1 MAPSSAKLPMN
12 ASTVSTD
19 FLIIGAGVA
28 GLRAA
33 LELCRHGHV
42 TMVAKGGP
50 QDNNS
55 FYAQG
60 GVAVALSEEDD
71 VDLHFTDTIKAG
83 HQLCSRPATKILVEE
98 GPSRI
103 HELID
108 WGAQFDT
115 VDGKLA
121 FTKEG
126 AHSRHRVL
134 RAGGDATGS
143 EMVRALSTKAQGLNN
158 LKWLGNHFGVELV
171 IQDGRCC
178 GAIVLNESKGT
189 CHTILASAVLLVT
202 GGAGQ
207 IYSRTTNP
215 ANATGDGIAM
225 AFQAGAVLKDME
237 FVQFHPTS
245 LYLPSSP
252 PFLLTEAL
260 RGEGGIL
267 RNNRCERFMAQ
278 YDRNQELAPRD
289 IVSRAI
295 WAEMEKTKARHVYLD
310 VTHLG
315 SAFLKERFPTIYSTC
330 LRYDIDITEEWI
342 PVSPSAHYF
351 MGGVK
356 TDLHGASTLP
366 GLFAAGEA
374 ACSGV
379 HGANRLGSNSLL
391 EGLVFGLRAGQAAA
405 QYANTHPSP
414 IGHTHSYQTK
424 PSGRKMS
431 EQDVEKLRNSLRR
444 LMWTRVGLIR
454 TEDSLQKA
462 LDQLQQW
469 SRKLR
474 VPPLSRTG
482 LETHNMLQV
491 GLCVTES
498 ALWRANSVGAHY
510 REDIPFS
517 KGLKWKVHS
526 ECRQTSDTTTRSEP
540 IETQEKKR
548 PVRRKVRMKK

>member
-1 MAPSSAKLPMN
+1 MPSAVVSHH
-12 ASTVSTD
+12 SSHVISTD
-19 FLIIGAGVA
+19 FLILGAGVA

-33 LELCRHGHV
+33 IELSRYGRV

-71 VDLHFTDTIKAG
+71 VVLHLADTLKAG

-103 HELID
+103 HELIE
-108 WGAQFDT
+108 WGAKFDT
-115 VDGKLA
+115 VNGKLA
-121 FTKEG
+121 FTREG

-143 EMVRALSTKAQGLNN
+143 EMVRALSVKAQTLKN
-158 LKWLGNHFGVELV
+158 LTWMGNHIAVELC
-171 IQDGRCC
+171 IQDGRCR
-178 GAIVLNESKGT
+178 GALIIDELSGTLKIVCAPAT
-189 CHTILASAVLLVT
+189 LLVT

-207 IYSRTTNP
+207 IYARTTNP

-225 AFQAGAVLKDME
+225 AYRAGAILEDME
-237 FVQFHPTS
+237 FVQFHPTA

-252 PFLLTEAL
+252 PFLLSETL

-267 RNNRCERFMAQ
+267 RNNRCERFMKN
-278 YDRNQELAPRD
+278 YHRSQELAPRD

-295 WAEMEKTKARHVYLD
+295 WTEMQRTKARHVYLD

-315 SAFLKERFPTIYSTC
+315 ATFLKERFPTIYSTC

-356 TDLHGASTLP
+356 TDLDGASTIP
-366 GLFAAGEA
+366 GLFAAGEV

-379 HGANRLGSNSLL
+379 HGANRLASNSLL
-391 EGLVFGLRAGQAAA
+391 EGLVFGYRAAQAASA
-405 QYANTHPSP
+405 CSTISSCPDFSNSP
-414 IGHTHSYQTK
+414 LFRK

-431 EQDVEKLRNSLRR
+431 TQDVEKIRNSLRR
-444 LMWTRVGLIR
+444 LMWSKVGLVR
-454 TEDSLQKA
+454 TGNSLKKTF
-462 LDQLQQW
+462 DQIQQW
-469 SRKLR
+469 SQKLSAA
-474 VPPLSRTG
+474 PWSRPG
-482 LETHNMLQV
+482 LETRNMVLV
-491 GLCVTES
+491 GQCITEA
-498 ALWRANSVGAHY
+498 ALWRGNSVGAHF
-510 REDIPFS
+510 REDFPFH
-517 KGLKWKVHS
+517 KGLAWKTHS
-526 ECRQTSDTTTRSEP
+526 RCQQDNDAKPTAVTKKNTQKTTRH
-540 IETQEKKR
+540 
-548 PVRRKVRMKK
+548 

>member
-1 MAPSSAKLPMN
+1 MASFSPQTLMN
-12 ASTVSTD
+12 GQIRSTD

-50 QDNNS
+50 QENNS

-103 HELID
+103 HELIE
-108 WGAQFDT
+108 WGAKFDT
-115 VDGKLA
+115 IDGKLA

-143 EMVRALSTKAQGLNN
+143 EMVRALSAKAQDLKN
-158 LKWLGNHFGVELV
+158 LTWLGNHFGVELLV
-171 IQDGRCC
+171 HDGRCC
-178 GAIVLNESKGT
+178 GAIVLNELTGT
-189 CHTILASAVLLVT
+189 CQTILASAVLLVT

-207 IYSRTTNP
+207 VYARTTNP
-215 ANATGDGIAM
+215 PNATGDGIAM
-225 AFQAGAVLKDME
+225 AFRSGAILEDME

-252 PFLLTEAL
+252 PFLLSEAL

-267 RNNRCERFMAQ
+267 RNNRCERFMKH
-278 YDRNQELAPRD
+278 YDRHQELAPRD

-295 WAEMEKTKARHVYLD
+295 WAEMQRTKARHVYLD

-315 SAFLKERFPTIYSTC
+315 ATFLKERFPTIYSTC

-356 TDLHGASTLP
+356 TDLHGTSSLP

-391 EGLVFGLRAGQAAA
+391 EGLVFGLRAAQAAA
-405 QYANTHPSP
+405 QHATTCSPPADFSSASYKQPSAR
-414 IGHTHSYQTK
+414 K
-424 PSGRKMS
+424 RKMT
-431 EQDVEKLRNSLRR
+431 EQDIEKLRNSLRR
-444 LMWTRVGLIR
+444 LMWTKVGLIR
-454 TEDSLQKA
+454 TADSLQKA
-462 LDQLQQW
+462 LEQLQQW
-469 SRKLR
+469 CHKLQ
-474 VPPLSRTG
+474 VPPFNRTG
-482 LETHNMLQV
+482 LETQNMIQV
-491 GLCVTES
+491 GLCVTEA
-498 ALWRANSVGAHY
+498 ALWRTNSVGAHY
-510 REDIPFS
+510 REDFPFY
-517 KGLKWKVHS
+517 KGLKWKTHS
-526 ECRQTSDTTTRSEP
+526 RCQLKSEKGKVRSESEA
-540 IETQEKKR
+540 ILCL
-548 PVRRKVRMKK
+548 

>member
-1 MAPSSAKLPMN
+1 MPSAA
-12 ASTVSTD
+12 ASHHSSHVISTD
-19 FLIIGAGVA
+19 FLILGAGVA

-33 LELCRHGHV
+33 IELSRFGRV

-71 VDLHFTDTIKAG
+71 VVLHLADTLKAG

-103 HELID
+103 HELIE
-108 WGAQFDT
+108 WGAKFDT

-121 FTKEG
+121 FTREG

-143 EMVRALSTKAQGLNN
+143 EMVRALSVKAQTLKN
-158 LKWLGNHFGVELV
+158 LTWMGNHVAVELC
-171 IQDGRCC
+171 IQDGRCW
-178 GAIVLNESKGT
+178 GALILDELSGTLKIVCAPAT
-189 CHTILASAVLLVT
+189 LLVT

-207 IYSRTTNP
+207 VYARTTNP

-225 AFQAGAVLKDME
+225 AYRAGAILEDME
-237 FVQFHPTS
+237 FVQFHPTA

-252 PFLLTEAL
+252 PFLLSETL

-267 RNNRCERFMAQ
+267 RNNRCERFMKNYHRSQ
-278 YDRNQELAPRD
+278 DLAPRD

-295 WAEMEKTKARHVYLD
+295 WTEMQRTKARHVYLD

-315 SAFLKERFPTIYSTC
+315 AAFLKERFPTIYSTC

-356 TDLHGASTLP
+356 TDLDGASSIP
-366 GLFAAGEA
+366 GLFAAGEV

-379 HGANRLGSNSLL
+379 HGANRLASNSLL
-391 EGLVFGLRAGQAAA
+391 EGLVFGYRAAQAASSCSTISSCPDFS
-405 QYANTHPSP
+405 YSP
-414 IGHTHSYQTK
+414 LLRK

-431 EQDVEKLRNSLRR
+431 TQDVEKIRNSLRR
-444 LMWTRVGLIR
+444 LMWSKVGLVR
-454 TEDSLQKA
+454 TGNSLKKTV
-462 LDQLQQW
+462 DQAQQW
-469 SRKLR
+469 SHKLSAA
-474 VPPLSRTG
+474 PWSRPG
-482 LETHNMLQV
+482 LETRNMVLV
-491 GLCVTES
+491 GQCIAEA
-498 ALWRANSVGAHY
+498 ALWRANSVGAHF
-510 REDIPFS
+510 REDFPFH
-517 KGLKWKVHS
+517 KGLAWKAHS
-526 ECRQTSDTTTRSEP
+526 RCQQDIDAKPTAV
-540 IETQEKKR
+540 TQKNTKNTI
-548 PVRRKVRMKK
+548 RR

>member
-1 MAPSSAKLPMN
+1 MN
-12 ASTVSTD
+12 TQVLSTD

-33 LELCRHGHV
+33 IELCRHGEV

-71 VDLHFTDTIKAG
+71 VDLHFTDTVKAG
-83 HQLCSRPATKILVEE
+83 HQLGSRPATKALVEE
-98 GPSRI
+98 GPARI
-103 HELID
+103 HELIE
-108 WGAQFDT
+108 WGAKFDT
-115 VDGKLA
+115 IDGQLA

-143 EMVRALSTKAQGLNN
+143 EMVRALSAKARGLKN
-158 LKWLGNHFGVELV
+158 LKWLGNHFGFELL
-171 IQDGRCC
+171 IQDGQCC
-178 GAIVLNESKGT
+178 GAVILDEQKGT
-189 CHTILASAVLLVT
+189 CKSILASAVLLVT

-207 IYSRTTNP
+207 IYARTTNP
-215 ANATGDGIAM
+215 PNATGDGIAM
-225 AFQAGAVLKDME
+225 AFRAGAILEDME

-252 PFLLTEAL
+252 PFLLSEAL

-267 RNNRCERFMAQ
+267 RNNRCERFMKQ

-295 WAEMEKTKARHVYLD
+295 WTEMQKTKARHVYLD

-315 SAFLKERFPTIYSTC
+315 STFLKERFPTIYSTC
-330 LRYDIDITEEWI
+330 LRYDIDISEEWI

-356 TDLHGASTLP
+356 TNLHGSSNIP
-366 GLFAAGEA
+366 GLFVAGEA

-379 HGANRLGSNSLL
+379 HGANRLASNSLL
-391 EGLVFGLRAGQAAA
+391 EGLVFGLRAAKAAA
-405 QYANTHPSP
+405 HHAKTNPPPKSIPQRFRL
-414 IGHTHSYQTK
+414 K
-424 PSGRKMS
+424 PSARKMS

-444 LMWTRVGLIR
+444 LMWTKVGLIR
-454 TEDSLQKA
+454 TADSLQKA
-462 LDQLQQW
+462 LDQLQLW
-469 SRKLR
+469 SRKLQA
-474 VPPLSRTG
+474 PPFNRTG
-482 LETHNMLQV
+482 LETQNMVQV
-491 GLCVTES
+491 GLSVTEA
-498 ALWRANSVGAHY
+498 ALWRTNSVGAHY
-510 REDIPFS
+510 REDIPYS
-517 KGLKWKVHS
+517 KGLKWKIHS
-526 ECRQTSDTTTRSEP
+526 KCQQTDVAPASSP
-540 IETQEKKR
+540 HSKKR
-548 PVRRKVRMKK
+548 KPPKGK

>member
-1 MAPSSAKLPMN
+1 MLSSLVKTPMN
-12 ASTVSTD
+12 PQVLSTD

-33 LELCRHGHV
+33 IELCRHGEV

-71 VDLHFTDTIKAG
+71 VDLHFTDTVKAG
-83 HQLCSRPATKILVEE
+83 HQLGSRPATKALVEE

-103 HELID
+103 HELIE
-108 WGAQFDT
+108 WGAKFDT
-115 VDGKLA
+115 VDGQLA

-143 EMVRALSTKAQGLNN
+143 EMVRALSTKAQGLTN
-158 LKWLGNHFGVELV
+158 LKWLGNHFGVDLL

-178 GAIVLNESKGT
+178 GAIVLDEQKGT
-189 CHTILASAVLLVT
+189 CKTILASAVLLVT

-207 IYSRTTNP
+207 IYARTTNP
-215 ANATGDGIAM
+215 PNATGDGIAM
-225 AFQAGAVLKDME
+225 ALRAGAVLEDME

-252 PFLLTEAL
+252 PFLLSEAL

-267 RNNRCERFMAQ
+267 RNNRCERFMKQ

-295 WAEMEKTKARHVYLD
+295 WAEMQKTKARHVYLD

-315 SAFLKERFPTIYSTC
+315 EKFLKERFPTIYSTC
-330 LRYDIDITEEWI
+330 LRYDIDISEEWV

-356 TDLHGASTLP
+356 TDLHGASNLP

-379 HGANRLGSNSLL
+379 HGANRLASNSLL
-391 EGLVFGLRAGQAAA
+391 EGLVFGLRAAEAAA
-405 QYANTHPSP
+405 TYAKTSSPPSSM
-414 IGHTHSYQTK
+414 T
-424 PSGRKMS
+424 PSVARRSSAQHMS

-444 LMWTRVGLIR
+444 LMWTKVGLIR
-454 TEDSLQKA
+454 TAESLRKA
-462 LDQLQQW
+462 FDQLQQW
-469 SRKLR
+469 SRKLQM
-474 VPPLSRTG
+474 PPFNRTG
-482 LETHNMLQV
+482 LETQNMVQV
-491 GLCVTES
+491 GLCVTEA
-498 ALWRANSVGAHY
+498 ALWRTNSVGAHY
-510 REDIPFS
+510 REDIPFF

-526 ECRQTSDTTTRSEP
+526 QCQQTGVSALASHPKKAKRTVRS
-540 IETQEKKR
+540 
-548 PVRRKVRMKK
+548 

>member
-1 MAPSSAKLPMN
+1 MAPTSAKLPIN
-12 ASTVSTD
+12 TDTISTD

-115 VDGKLA
+115 VDGELA

-143 EMVRALSTKAQGLNN
+143 EMVRALSTKAQALKN
-158 LKWLGNHFGVELV
+158 LTWLGNHFGVELI
-171 IQDGRCC
+171 IQDSRCC
-178 GAIVLNESKGT
+178 GAVVLNETKGT
-189 CHTILASAVLLVT
+189 CHTILASTVLLVT
-202 GGAGQ
+202 GGAGH
-207 IYSRTTNP
+207 IYARTTNP

-225 AFQAGAVLKDME
+225 AFQAGATLKDME

-267 RNNRCERFMAQ
+267 RNNRCERFMTQ
-278 YDRNQELAPRD
+278 YDRHQELAPRD

-295 WAEMEKTKARHVYLD
+295 WTEMQKTKARHVYLD

-315 SAFLKERFPTIYSTC
+315 STFLKERFPTIYSTC

-351 MGGVK
+351 MGGVQ
-356 TDLHGASTLP
+356 TDLYGASTVP
-366 GLFAAGEA
+366 GLFAAG
-374 ACSGV
+374 
-379 HGANRLGSNSLL
+379 
-391 EGLVFGLRAGQAAA
+391 VFGDIYCGLSIVTPWKREYLLGNAPLHCLLATA
-405 QYANTHPSP
+405 
-414 IGHTHSYQTK
+414 
-424 PSGRKMS
+424 
-431 EQDVEKLRNSLRR
+431 
-444 LMWTRVGLIR
+444 LIR
-454 TEDSLQKA
+454 
-462 LDQLQQW
+462 
-469 SRKLR
+469 
-474 VPPLSRTG
+474 
-482 LETHNMLQV
+482 
-491 GLCVTES
+491 
-498 ALWRANSVGAHY
+498 
-510 REDIPFS
+510 
-517 KGLKWKVHS
+517 
-526 ECRQTSDTTTRSEP
+526 
-540 IETQEKKR
+540 
-548 PVRRKVRMKK
+548 

>member
-1 MAPSSAKLPMN
+1 MN
-12 ASTVSTD
+12 DQVLSTD

-33 LELCRHGHV
+33 IELCRHGEV

-71 VDLHFTDTIKAG
+71 VDLHFTDTVKAG
-83 HQLCSRPATKILVEE
+83 HQLGSRPATKVLVEE
-98 GPSRI
+98 GPARI
-103 HELID
+103 HELIE
-108 WGAQFDT
+108 WGAKFDT
-115 VDGKLA
+115 IDGQLA

-143 EMVRALSTKAQGLNN
+143 EMVRALSVKAQGLPN
-158 LKWLGNHFGVELV
+158 LKWLGNHFGVELI
-171 IQDGRCC
+171 IQDSRCC
-178 GAIVLNESKGT
+178 GAIVLDEQKGRYK
-189 CHTILASAVLLVT
+189 TILASAVLLVT

-207 IYSRTTNP
+207 IYARTTNP
-215 ANATGDGIAM
+215 PNATGDGIAM
-225 AFQAGAVLKDME
+225 AFRAGAILEDME

-252 PFLLTEAL
+252 PFLLSEAL

-267 RNNRCERFMAQ
+267 RNNRCERFMKE
-278 YDRNQELAPRD
+278 YDRHLELAPRD

-295 WAEMEKTKARHVYLD
+295 WAEMQKTKARHVYLD

-315 SAFLKERFPTIYSTC
+315 TPFLKERFPTIYSTC
-330 LRYDIDITEEWI
+330 LRYDIDISEEWI

-356 TDLHGASTLP
+356 TDLYGASNLA
-366 GLFAAGEA
+366 GLFVAGEA

-379 HGANRLGSNSLL
+379 HGANRLASNSLL
-391 EGLVFGLRAGQAAA
+391 EGLVFGFRAAKAAA
-405 QYANTHPSP
+405 NYATVEAPVHPV
-414 IGHTHSYQTK
+414 HFSYRRT
-424 PSGRKMS
+424 SSSRNMS

-444 LMWTRVGLIR
+444 LMWTKVGLIR
-454 TEDSLQKA
+454 TEDSLKKA
-462 LDQLQQW
+462 LEQLQQW
-469 SRKLR
+469 SRKLH
-474 VPPLSRTG
+474 VPPFNRTG
-482 LETHNMLQV
+482 LETQNMVQV
-491 GLCVTES
+491 GLCVTEA
-498 ALWRANSVGAHY
+498 ALWRTNSVGAHF
-510 REDIPFS
+510 REDIPFF
-517 KGLKWKVHS
+517 KGLEWKAHS
-526 ECRQTSDTTTRSEP
+526 RCQRTKPTTVKDGKRKKGKV
-540 IETQEKKR
+540 EKKR
-548 PVRRKVRMKK
+548 SIKTVKREA

>member
-1 MAPSSAKLPMN
+1 MN
-12 ASTVSTD
+12 APILSTD
-19 FLIIGAGVA
+19 YLIIGAGVA

-33 LELCRHGHV
+33 LELCRHGKV

-71 VDLHFTDTIKAG
+71 VDLHFTDTVNAG
-83 HQLCSRPATKILVEE
+83 HQLGSRPATKALVQE

-103 HELID
+103 HELIE
-108 WGAQFDT
+108 WGAKFDT
-115 VDGKLA
+115 VDGQLA

-126 AHSRHRVL
+126 AHSRDRVL

-143 EMVRALSTKAQGLNN
+143 EMVRALSTKAQGVKN
-158 LKWLGNHFGVELV
+158 LKWLGNHFGVELLLE
-171 IQDGRCC
+171 DGRCC
-178 GAIVLNESKGT
+178 GAIVLDEQKGT
-189 CHTILASAVLLVT
+189 CKTILASAVLLVT

-207 IYSRTTNP
+207 IYARTTNP
-215 ANATGDGIAM
+215 TNATGDGIAM
-225 AFQAGAVLKDME
+225 AFRAGAILEDME

-252 PFLLTEAL
+252 PFLLSEAL

-267 RNNRCERFMAQ
+267 RNNRCERFMKQ

-295 WAEMEKTKARHVYLD
+295 WAEMQKTKARHVYLD

-315 SAFLKERFPTIYSTC
+315 SRFLKERFPTIYSTC
-330 LRYDIDITEEWI
+330 LRYDIDISEEWI

-356 TDLHGASTLP
+356 TDLQGASNLP
-366 GLFAAGEA
+366 GLFVAGEA

-379 HGANRLGSNSLL
+379 HGANRLASNSLL
-391 EGLVFGLRAGQAAA
+391 EGLVFGLRAAKAAA
-405 QYANTHPSP
+405 HYGKTAAPTKSMSHSFLRKP
-414 IGHTHSYQTK
+414 IS
-424 PSGRKMS
+424 RKMS

-444 LMWTRVGLIR
+444 LMWTKIGLIR
-454 TEDSLQKA
+454 TADSLQKA
-462 LDQLQQW
+462 LEQFQQW
-469 SRKLR
+469 SRKL
-474 VPPLSRTG
+474 PALPFNRTG
-482 LETHNMLQV
+482 LETKNMIQV
-491 GLCVTES
+491 GLCVTEA
-498 ALWRANSVGAHY
+498 ALWRTNSVGAHY
-510 REDIPFS
+510 REDIPYF
-517 KGLKWKVHS
+517 KGLKWKIHS
-526 ECRQTSDTTTRSEP
+526 RCQQTNLPTRLSSRP
-540 IETQEKKR
+540 KKHR
-548 PVRRKVRMKK
+548 

>member
-1 MAPSSAKLPMN
+1 MPSAITSHH
-12 ASTVSTD
+12 SSHVISTD
-19 FLIIGAGVA
+19 FLILGAGVA

-33 LELCRHGHV
+33 IELSRHGRV
-42 TMVAKGGP
+42 VMVAKGGP

-71 VDLHFTDTIKAG
+71 VVLHLADTLKAG

-103 HELID
+103 HELIE
-108 WGAQFDT
+108 WGAKFDT

-121 FTKEG
+121 FTREG

-143 EMVRALSTKAQGLNN
+143 EMVRALSVKAQTLKN
-158 LKWLGNHFGVELV
+158 LTWMGNHVAVELC
-171 IQDGRCC
+171 IQDGRCW
-178 GAIVLNESKGT
+178 GALILDELSGNLKIV
-189 CHTILASAVLLVT
+189 CAPATILVT

-207 IYSRTTNP
+207 VYARTTNP

-225 AFQAGAVLKDME
+225 AFRGGAILEDME
-237 FVQFHPTS
+237 FVQFHPTA

-252 PFLLTEAL
+252 PFLLSETL

-267 RNNRCERFMAQ
+267 RNNRCERFMKN
-278 YDRNQELAPRD
+278 YHRSQELAPRD

-295 WAEMEKTKARHVYLD
+295 WTEMQRTKARHVYLD

-315 SAFLKERFPTIYSTC
+315 ATFLKERFPTIYSTC

-366 GLFAAGEA
+366 GLFAAGEV

-379 HGANRLGSNSLL
+379 HGANRLASNSLL
-391 EGLVFGLRAGQAAA
+391 EGLVFGYRAA
-405 QYANTHPSP
+405 QSVSTCSTTGFSP
-414 IGHTHSYQTK
+414 NFSDSPLLRK
-424 PSGRKMS
+424 PTGRKMS
-431 EQDVEKLRNSLRR
+431 TQDVEKIRNSLRR
-444 LMWTRVGLIR
+444 LMWSKVGLVR
-454 TEDSLQKA
+454 TGNSLQKA
-462 LDQLQQW
+462 VDQIQQW
-469 SRKLR
+469 SQKLSAAPWNR
-474 VPPLSRTG
+474 PG
-482 LETHNMLQV
+482 LETRNMVLV
-491 GLCVTES
+491 GQCITEA
-498 ALWRANSVGAHY
+498 ALWRANSVGAHF
-510 REDIPFS
+510 REDFPFY
-517 KGLKWKVHS
+517 KGLAWKVHS
-526 ECRQTSDTTTRSEP
+526 RCQQEIAVKPTTIIQQNTKQTTRH
-540 IETQEKKR
+540 
-548 PVRRKVRMKK
+548 

>member
-1 MAPSSAKLPMN
+1 MSSAA
-12 ASTVSTD
+12 ASHHSSHVISTD
-19 FLIIGAGVA
+19 FLILGAGVA

-33 LELCRHGHV
+33 IELSRYGRV

-71 VDLHFTDTIKAG
+71 VVLHLADTLKAG

-103 HELID
+103 HELIE
-108 WGAQFDT
+108 WGAKFDT

-121 FTKEG
+121 FTREG

-143 EMVRALSTKAQGLNN
+143 EMVRALSVKAQTLKN
-158 LKWLGNHFGVELV
+158 LTWMGNHVAVELC
-171 IQDGRCC
+171 IQDGRCW
-178 GAIVLNESKGT
+178 GALILDELSGTLKIVCAPAT
-189 CHTILASAVLLVT
+189 LLVT

-207 IYSRTTNP
+207 VYARTTNP

-225 AFQAGAVLKDME
+225 AYRAGAILEDME
-237 FVQFHPTS
+237 FVQFHPTA

-252 PFLLTEAL
+252 PFLLSETL

-267 RNNRCERFMAQ
+267 RNNRCERFMKNYHRSQ
-278 YDRNQELAPRD
+278 DLAPRD

-295 WAEMEKTKARHVYLD
+295 WTEMQRTKARHVYLD

-315 SAFLKERFPTIYSTC
+315 AAFLKERFPTIYSTC

-356 TDLHGASTLP
+356 TDLDGASTIP
-366 GLFAAGEA
+366 GLFAAGEV

-379 HGANRLGSNSLL
+379 HGANRLASNSLL
-391 EGLVFGLRAGQAAA
+391 EGLVFGYRAAQAASSCSTISSCPDFS
-405 QYANTHPSP
+405 NSP
-414 IGHTHSYQTK
+414 LLRK

-431 EQDVEKLRNSLRR
+431 TQDVEKIRNSLRR
-444 LMWTRVGLIR
+444 LMWSKVGLVR
-454 TEDSLQKA
+454 TGNSLKKTV
-462 LDQLQQW
+462 DQAQLWSSKLSAAPW
-469 SRKLR
+469 SR
-474 VPPLSRTG
+474 PG
-482 LETHNMLQV
+482 LETRNMVLV
-491 GLCVTES
+491 GQCIAEA
-498 ALWRANSVGAHY
+498 ALWRSNSVGAHF
-510 REDIPFS
+510 REDFPFH
-517 KGLKWKVHS
+517 KGLAWKTHS
-526 ECRQTSDTTTRSEP
+526 RCQQDNGAKPTAVITPKNTKNTTPR
-540 IETQEKKR
+540 
-548 PVRRKVRMKK
+548 

>member
-1 MAPSSAKLPMN
+1 M
-12 ASTVSTD
+12 
-19 FLIIGAGVA
+19 
-28 GLRAA
+28 RAA
-33 LELCRHGHV
+33 IELCRHGEV

-71 VDLHFTDTIKAG
+71 VDLHFTDTVKAG
-83 HQLCSRPATKILVEE
+83 HQLGSRPATKALVEE

-103 HELID
+103 HELIE
-108 WGAQFDT
+108 WGAKFDT
-115 VDGKLA
+115 INGKLA

-126 AHSRHRVL
+126 AHSRNRVL

-143 EMVRALSTKAQGLNN
+143 EMVRALSTKAQGLKN
-158 LKWLGNHFGVELV
+158 LKWLGNHFGVELL
-171 IQDGRCC
+171 IQDGQCY
-178 GAIVLNESKGT
+178 GAIVLDEQKGT
-189 CHTILASAVLLVT
+189 CKTILASATLLVT

-225 AFQAGAVLKDME
+225 AFRAGAILEDME

-252 PFLLTEAL
+252 PFLLSEAL

-267 RNNRCERFMAQ
+267 RNNRCERFMKQ
-278 YDRNQELAPRD
+278 YARQQELAPRD

-295 WAEMEKTKARHVYLD
+295 WAEMQKTKARHVYLD

-315 SAFLKERFPTIYSTC
+315 ATFLKERFPNIYSTC
-330 LRYDIDITEEWI
+330 LRYDIDISEEWI

-356 TDLHGASTLP
+356 TDLHGASNLP
-366 GLFAAGEA
+366 GLFVAGEA

-379 HGANRLGSNSLL
+379 HGANRLASNSLL
-391 EGLVFGLRAGQAAA
+391 EGLVFGLRAAEAASHYAKTVSEPQAR
-405 QYANTHPSP
+405 P
-414 IGHTHSYQTK
+414 QTIRRK
-424 PSGRKMS
+424 LPTRKMS
-431 EQDVEKLRNSLRR
+431 EQDIEKLRNSLRR
-444 LMWTRVGLIR
+444 LMWMKVGLIR

-462 LDQLQQW
+462 LEQLQQW
-469 SRKLR
+469 SRKLQM
-474 VPPLSRTG
+474 PPFNRTG
-482 LETHNMLQV
+482 LETQNMIQI
-491 GLCVTES
+491 GLCVTE
-498 ALWRANSVGAHY
+498 AAIWRTNSVGAHY
-510 REDIPFS
+510 REDIPFF
-517 KGLKWKVHS
+517 KGLKWKAHS
-526 ECRQTSDTTTRSEP
+526 QCQHSSFSNPVSHT
-540 IETQEKKR
+540 KKSNK
-548 PVRRKVRMKK
+548 PAVR

>member
-1 MAPSSAKLPMN
+1 MSSIVT
-12 ASTVSTD
+12 SHHSSHVISTD
-19 FLIIGAGVA
+19 FLILGAGVA

-33 LELCRHGHV
+33 IELSRHGRV
-42 TMVAKGGP
+42 IMVAKGGP

-71 VDLHFTDTIKAG
+71 VVLHLADTLKAG

-103 HELID
+103 HELIE
-108 WGAQFDT
+108 WGAKFDT

-121 FTKEG
+121 FTREG

-143 EMVRALSTKAQGLNN
+143 EMVRALSVKAQTLKN
-158 LKWLGNHFGVELV
+158 LTWMGNHVAVELCT
-171 IQDGRCC
+171 QDGRCW
-178 GAIVLNESKGT
+178 GALILDELSGHLKIV
-189 CHTILASAVLLVT
+189 CAPATILVT

-207 IYSRTTNP
+207 VYARTTNP

-225 AFQAGAVLKDME
+225 AFRAGAMLEDME
-237 FVQFHPTS
+237 FVQFHPTA

-252 PFLLTEAL
+252 PFLLSETL

-267 RNNRCERFMAQ
+267 RNNRCERFMKN
-278 YDRNQELAPRD
+278 YHRSQELAPRD

-295 WAEMEKTKARHVYLD
+295 WTEMQRTKARHVYLD

-315 SAFLKERFPTIYSTC
+315 STFLKERFPTIYSTC

-366 GLFAAGEA
+366 GLFAAGEV

-379 HGANRLGSNSLL
+379 HGANRLASNSLL
-391 EGLVFGLRAGQAAA
+391 EGLVFGYRAA
-405 QYANTHPSP
+405 QTASIGPTTGSSP
-414 IGHTHSYQTK
+414 HFLDSPLLRK
-424 PSGRKMS
+424 PTGRKMS
-431 EQDVEKLRNSLRR
+431 TQDVEKIRNSLRR
-444 LMWTRVGLIR
+444 LMWSKVGLVR
-454 TEDSLQKA
+454 TGNSLKKA
-462 LDQLQQW
+462 VDQIQQW
-469 SRKLR
+469 SQKLSAAPWNR
-474 VPPLSRTG
+474 PG
-482 LETHNMLQV
+482 LETRNMVLV
-491 GLCVTES
+491 GQCIAES
-498 ALWRANSVGAHY
+498 ALWRANSVGAHF
-510 REDIPFS
+510 REDFPFY
-517 KGLKWKVHS
+517 KGLPWKTHS
-526 ECRQTSDTTTRSEP
+526 HCQQEIPSKATEAIREKTREP
-540 IETQEKKR
+540 T
-548 PVRRKVRMKK
+548 RR

>member
-1 MAPSSAKLPMN
+1 MSSIITSHHSSHVIP
-12 ASTVSTD
+12 TD
-19 FLIIGAGVA
+19 FLILGAGVA

-33 LELCRHGHV
+33 IELSRHGQV
-42 TMVAKGGP
+42 IMVAKGGP

-60 GVAVALSEEDD
+60 GVAVAMSEEDD
-71 VDLHFTDTIKAG
+71 VVLHLADTLKAG

-103 HELID
+103 HELIE
-108 WGAQFDT
+108 WGAKFDT

-121 FTKEG
+121 FTREG

-143 EMVRALSTKAQGLNN
+143 EMVRALSVKAQTLKN
-158 LKWLGNHFGVELV
+158 LTWMGNHVAVELC
-171 IQDGRCC
+171 IQEGRCW
-178 GAIVLNESKGT
+178 GALILDELSGHLKIVSAPA
-189 CHTILASAVLLVT
+189 TILVT

-207 IYSRTTNP
+207 VYARTTNP

-225 AFQAGAVLKDME
+225 AFRAGAMLEDME
-237 FVQFHPTS
+237 FVQFHPTA

-252 PFLLTEAL
+252 PFLLSETL

-267 RNNRCERFMAQ
+267 RNNRCERFMKN
-278 YDRNQELAPRD
+278 YHRSQELAPRD

-295 WAEMEKTKARHVYLD
+295 WTEMQRTKARHVYLD

-315 SAFLKERFPTIYSTC
+315 ATFLKERFPTIYSTC

-366 GLFAAGEA
+366 GLFAAGEV

-379 HGANRLGSNSLL
+379 HGANRLASNSLL
-391 EGLVFGLRAGQAAA
+391 EGLVFGYRAA
-405 QYANTHPSP
+405 QTASMCPTTGSAPDFLDSLLLR
-414 IGHTHSYQTK
+414 K
-424 PSGRKMS
+424 PTGRKMS
-431 EQDVEKLRNSLRR
+431 TQDVEKIRNSLRR
-444 LMWTRVGLIR
+444 LMWSKVGLVR
-454 TEDSLQKA
+454 TGNSLKKA
-462 LDQLQQW
+462 VDQIQQW
-469 SRKLR
+469 SQKLSAAPWNR
-474 VPPLSRTG
+474 PG
-482 LETHNMLQV
+482 LETRNMVLV
-491 GLCVTES
+491 GQCIAES
-498 ALWRANSVGAHY
+498 ALWRANSVGAHF
-510 REDIPFS
+510 REDFPFY
-517 KGLKWKVHS
+517 KGLAWKNHS
-526 ECRQTSDTTTRSEP
+526 HCQQENPSKATEITRKKPRKTTQR
-540 IETQEKKR
+540 
-548 PVRRKVRMKK
+548 

>member
-1 MAPSSAKLPMN
+1 MPSPLTSHH
-12 ASTVSTD
+12 SSHVISTD
-19 FLIIGAGVA
+19 FLILGAGVA

-33 LELCRHGHV
+33 IELSRHGRV
-42 TMVAKGGP
+42 IMVAKGGP

-71 VDLHFTDTIKAG
+71 VVLHMADTLKAG

-103 HELID
+103 HELIE
-108 WGAQFDT
+108 WGAKFDT

-121 FTKEG
+121 FTREG

-143 EMVRALSTKAQGLNN
+143 EMVRALSVKAQTLKN
-158 LKWLGNHFGVELV
+158 LTWMGNHVAVELC
-171 IQDGRCC
+171 IQDGRCW
-178 GAIVLNESKGT
+178 GALILDELSGSLKIV
-189 CHTILASAVLLVT
+189 CAPATILVT

-207 IYSRTTNP
+207 VYARTTNP

-225 AFQAGAVLKDME
+225 AFRAGAILEDME
-237 FVQFHPTS
+237 FVQFHPTA

-252 PFLLTEAL
+252 PFLLSETL

-267 RNNRCERFMAQ
+267 RNNRCERFMKN
-278 YDRNQELAPRD
+278 YHRSLELAPRD

-295 WAEMEKTKARHVYLD
+295 WTEMQRTKARHVYLD
-310 VTHLG
+310 ATHLG
-315 SAFLKERFPTIYSTC
+315 ATFLKERFPTIYSTC

-366 GLFAAGEA
+366 GLFAAGEV

-379 HGANRLGSNSLL
+379 HGANRLASNSLL
-391 EGLVFGLRAGQAAA
+391 EGLVFGFRAAQAASTSLMTTDSTP
-405 QYANTHPSP
+405 NFSDSP
-414 IGHTHSYQTK
+414 LLRK

-431 EQDVEKLRNSLRR
+431 TQDVEKIRNSLRR
-444 LMWTRVGLIR
+444 LMWSKVGLVR
-454 TEDSLQKA
+454 TGISLKKA
-462 LDQLQQW
+462 VDQIQQW
-469 SRKLR
+469 SQKLSAAPWNR
-474 VPPLSRTG
+474 PG
-482 LETHNMLQV
+482 LETRNMVLV
-491 GLCVTES
+491 GQCITEA
-498 ALWRANSVGAHY
+498 ALWRANSVGAHF
-510 REDIPFS
+510 REDFPFY
-517 KGLKWKVHS
+517 KGLAWKVHS
-526 ECRQTSDTTTRSEP
+526 RCQQKVMVKPTLVGHQNTRKP
-540 IETQEKKR
+540 IGH
-548 PVRRKVRMKK
+548 

>member
-1 MAPSSAKLPMN
+1 MPSIVTSHHSSHMI
-12 ASTVSTD
+12 STD
-19 FLIIGAGVA
+19 FLILGAGVA

-33 LELCRHGHV
+33 IELSRHGRV

-71 VDLHFTDTIKAG
+71 VVLHLADTLKAG

-98 GPSRI
+98 GPTRI
-103 HELID
+103 HELIE
-108 WGAQFDT
+108 WGAKFDT

-121 FTKEG
+121 FTREG

-143 EMVRALSTKAQGLNN
+143 EMVRALSVKAQTLKN
-158 LKWLGNHFGVELV
+158 LTWMGNHVAVELC
-171 IQDGRCC
+171 IQDGRCW
-178 GAIVLNESKGT
+178 GALILDELSGHLKVV
-189 CHTILASAVLLVT
+189 CAPATILVT

-207 IYSRTTNP
+207 VYARTTNP
-215 ANATGDGIAM
+215 PNATGDGIAM
-225 AFQAGAVLKDME
+225 AFRAGSMLEDME
-237 FVQFHPTS
+237 FVQFHPTA

-252 PFLLTEAL
+252 PFLLSETL

-267 RNNRCERFMAQ
+267 RNNRCERFMKN
-278 YDRNQELAPRD
+278 YHRSQELAPRD

-295 WAEMEKTKARHVYLD
+295 WTEMQRTKARHVYLD

-315 SAFLKERFPTIYSTC
+315 ATFLKERFPTIYSTC

-366 GLFAAGEA
+366 GLFAAGEV

-379 HGANRLGSNSLL
+379 HGANRLASNSLL
-391 EGLVFGLRAGQAAA
+391 EGLVFGYRAA
-405 QYANTHPSP
+405 QTASTCWTTGSSP
-414 IGHTHSYQTK
+414 NFSDSPLLRK
-424 PSGRKMS
+424 SAGRKMS
-431 EQDVEKLRNSLRR
+431 TQDVEKIRNSLRR
-444 LMWTRVGLIR
+444 LMWSKVGLVR
-454 TEDSLQKA
+454 TGNSLKKA
-462 LDQLQQW
+462 VDQIQQW
-469 SRKLR
+469 SHKLSAAPWNR
-474 VPPLSRTG
+474 PG
-482 LETHNMLQV
+482 LETRNMVLV
-491 GLCVTES
+491 GQCIAES
-498 ALWRANSVGAHY
+498 ALWRANSVGAHF
-510 REDIPFS
+510 REDFPFY
-517 KGLKWKVHS
+517 KGLAWKTHS
-526 ECRQTSDTTTRSEP
+526 HCQQENLSKATEATRKNP
-540 IETQEKKR
+540 KKITR
-548 PVRRKVRMKK
+548 G

>member
-1 MAPSSAKLPMN
+1 M
-12 ASTVSTD
+12 ASTVSSHHSSHVISTD
-19 FLIIGAGVA
+19 FLILGAGVA

-33 LELCRHGHV
+33 IELSRHGRV
-42 TMVAKGGP
+42 IMVAKGGP

-71 VDLHFTDTIKAG
+71 VVLHLADTLKAG
-83 HQLCSRPATKILVEE
+83 HQLCSRPATKVLVGE

-103 HELID
+103 HELIE
-108 WGAQFDT
+108 WGAKFDT

-121 FTKEG
+121 FTREG

-143 EMVRALSTKAQGLNN
+143 EMVRALSVKAQSLKN
-158 LKWLGNHFGVELV
+158 LTWMGNHVAVELCL
-171 IQDGRCC
+171 QDGRCW
-178 GAIVLNESKGT
+178 GALILDELSGT
-189 CHTILASAVLLVT
+189 LKIICAPATLLVT

-207 IYSRTTNP
+207 VYARTTNP

-225 AFQAGAVLKDME
+225 AFRAGAILEDME
-237 FVQFHPTS
+237 FVQFHPTA

-252 PFLLTEAL
+252 PFLLSETL

-267 RNNRCERFMAQ
+267 RNNRCERFMKH
-278 YDRNQELAPRD
+278 YHRSQELAPRD

-295 WAEMEKTKARHVYLD
+295 WTEMQRTKARHVYLD

-315 SAFLKERFPTIYSTC
+315 ATFLKERFPTIYSTC

-366 GLFAAGEA
+366 GLFAAGEV

-379 HGANRLGSNSLL
+379 HGANRLASNSLL
-391 EGLVFGLRAGQAAA
+391 EGLVFGYRAAQAASI
-405 QYANTHPSP
+405 YSTTGSSSSFSDSP
-414 IGHTHSYQTK
+414 LLRK
-424 PSGRKMS
+424 PKGRKMS
-431 EQDVEKLRNSLRR
+431 TQDVEKIRNSLRR
-444 LMWTRVGLIR
+444 LMWAKVGLVR
-454 TEDSLQKA
+454 TGNSLKKA
-462 LDQLQQW
+462 VDQIQQW
-469 SRKLR
+469 SQKLSAAPWNR
-474 VPPLSRTG
+474 PG
-482 LETHNMLQV
+482 LETRNMVLV
-491 GLCVTES
+491 GQCIAEA
-498 ALWRANSVGAHY
+498 ALWRANSVGAHF
-510 REDIPFS
+510 REDFPFY
-517 KGLKWKVHS
+517 KGLAWKIHS
-526 ECRQTSDTTTRSEP
+526 QCRQEIPAKPTEGTPKKTRKTARS
-540 IETQEKKR
+540 
-548 PVRRKVRMKK
+548 